1 MSNFQI
7 GDIVKV
13 INGGLRYSTYV
24 SKILEMYE
32 DDCSLPSNHRKFKEE
47 YLVRF
52 AYCDSEESFPLENIP
67 NEYKI
72 LYLYGHFALIEGTG
86 DLFRRIYLID
96 IKGIEKMKSKERIY
110 LEGLSKDQLID
121 TILKYFEIK
130 EIPNER
136 PE

>member
-1 MSNFQI
+1 MSNFQV

-13 INGGLRYSTYV
+13 IKGELKHSNYV

-32 DDCSLPSNHRKFKEE
+32 YDWNLPSNYRGFKDE
-47 YLVRF
+47 YLVKY
-52 AYCDSEESFPLENIP
+52 AYCDDESFPLDYIP

-72 LYLYGHFALIEGTG
+72 LYLYEHYALIEGIG
-86 DLFRRIYLID
+86 DVFGRIYLID
-96 IKGIEKMKSKERIY
+96 IAGIEKMKSKERIY

>member
-1 MSNFQI
+1 MSNFQV

-13 INGGLRYSTYV
+13 INGELRYSNYV

-32 DDCSLPSNHRKFKEE
+32 DDWNLPSHYRGFKEE
-47 YLVRF
+47 YLVRY
-52 AYCDSEESFPLENIP
+52 AYCDDESFPLDYMP

-72 LYLYGHFALIEGTG
+72 LYLYEHYALIEGIG
-86 DLFRRIYLID
+86 DICRRIYLID
-96 IKGIEKMKSKERIY
+96 IAGIEKIKSKERIY
-110 LEGLSKDQLID
+110 LEGLTKEQLID
-121 TILKYFEIK
+121 IFEKYFVMK